1 MTHRDVDIPLKK
13 DVQIAN
19 RPKRIRKPY
28 FLLGQFV
35 FMILF
40 TIKELSILLL
50 INYIYRYCHL
60 FFLNKEA
67 LLHDSNNLFYI
78 TRYLPERFP
87 QGRCGANPVF
97 NVGFSQR
104 VWSGKNSPY
113 TPHTR
118 SRVAVYVPYEIV
130 PRLSSPPPESRVSG
144 QLSFDKLRIT
154 HWCHMSIFEP
164 RNKPRKPNKDF
175 EVSMRH
181 FKDGVV

>member
-118 SRVAVYVPYEIV
+118 IGSLSTSHTRLYPVWVPLRPKAECPVNWALINSVLLTGVICQFLNREIN
-130 PRLSSPPPESRVSG
+130 PEN
-144 QLSFDKLRIT
+144 RIKISKSQ
-154 HWCHMSIFEP
+154 WDISKME
-164 RNKPRKPNKDF
+164 
-175 EVSMRH
+175 
-181 FKDGVV
+181 